1 VKKFVQVIT
10 PFNPYII
17 EWVVQG
23 VLVFITKKTMVEM
36 LYLPQS
42 DITKILAKLAKE
54 KRRNERKRGRLPS
67 TKNRSI
73 KHLV

>member
-1 VKKFVQVIT
+1 M
-10 PFNPYII
+10 
-17 EWVVQG
+17 EWVAQG

-54 KRRNERKRGRLPS
+54 KRRKNRKRGRLPS

>member
-1 VKKFVQVIT
+1 MKKLVKVIT

-23 VLVFITKKTMVEM
+23 VLVFITKKTMAKM

-42 DITKILAKLAKE
+42 NISKILAKLATE
-54 KRRNERKRGRLPS
+54 KRRKERKRGRLAS